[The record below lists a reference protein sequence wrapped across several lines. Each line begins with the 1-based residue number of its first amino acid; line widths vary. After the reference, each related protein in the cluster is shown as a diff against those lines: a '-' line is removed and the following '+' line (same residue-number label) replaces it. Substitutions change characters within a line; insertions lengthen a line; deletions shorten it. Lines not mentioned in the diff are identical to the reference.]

1 MDDEPPAKRARV
13 RQACQACRDA
23 KLRCD
28 LGDPGEPKDPPCQ
41 RCSRSGRECRFVGS
55 HLHHKPRKM
64 TYRVRDEGSL
74 GLRRDE
80 GSLGLRYSLPAEP
93 AQYTRRPSLPS
104 PDPGSSEASRPAR
117 SPYRS
122 GINLEATIE
131 TPADALR
138 VLVAAADEETSQ
150 YTAVPTHRDGKIW
163 NQWEPV
169 RDGLLTTEEAR
180 TLLAFYAVHLG
191 PLHPVVPTVLLQT
204 KQFTELLD
212 EPILLAAICLA
223 ASRFCDL
230 GPSYVSTEPL
240 RSRVIQGRL
249 VEWLMSRLG
258 YLTMGDPTFRTIGT
272 VEALL
277 VLSEWPPRALLL
289 KDPSRARASTLSS
302 ACKLFDDLAWTLTG
316 LALRIAQELSLHDE
330 KGYSK
335 ENEETLAITRRKM
348 NAWIHCLAAD
358 RHVSVRL
365 GRVSMVQAKMSTN
378 WWETWGD
385 LVFVHTGSDILRD
398 FSDDSWRSTQ
408 AVTELTHNLGLV
420 QELMYASPSL
430 TNDLIRTR
438 QFEPLLHR
446 LKPEL
451 DSIRQW
457 LIPSCGREAI
467 ENENEAVKLRNILM
481 RLEIDYIRLYANSI
495 SMRAAHHRL
504 APRLRGS
511 SGTHPRVFESSVLR
525 WAEAPF
531 LLEAVESGISL
542 MRAGIDLHRRRVLCF
557 CPGRTFLRMMF
568 ASVFLMKAMSFG
580 AVVQDE
586 ADMVNLQYDLIDA
599 LREAAVDEDHIAL
612 QLASLLSRLFPS
624 RPKARSEG
632 VEPVEQEDPLSMLN
646 FDFGNVDMNLFGD
659 IGVDAGNTIGYNPN
673 GLVSFIEAMLDG
685 SQVDGAHVGGSH
697 VDGEMSSG
705 YRD

>member
-1 MDDEPPAKRARV
+1 MPSMFDSMEDEPSAKRARV

-28 LGDPGEPKDPPCQ
+28 LGDPGKPKDPPCQ
-41 RCSRSGRECRFVGS
+41 RCARSGRECRFVGS

-64 TYRVRDEGSL
+64 TYRKQDAGPSREPLSAQLAPV
-74 GLRRDE
+74 
-80 GSLGLRYSLPAEP
+80 PARQIYH
-93 AQYTRRPSLPS
+93 ARRPSFPS
-104 PDPGSSEASRPAR
+104 MPVSTSPEVDDHRAGSSEASRPTR

-138 VLVAAADEETSQ
+138 VLVAAADEEAAQ
-150 YTAVPTHRDGKIW
+150 CTAVPTHRDGKIW

-180 TLLAFYAVHLG
+180 TLLAFYATHLG
-191 PLHPVVPTVLLQT
+191 PLHPVVPTSLFQT
-204 KQFTELLD
+204 NQFAELLD
-212 EPILLAAICLA
+212 EPILLTSICLA

-249 VEWLMSRLG
+249 VDWLLSRLG

-289 KDPSRARASTLSS
+289 KDPSRARASTASS

-330 KGYSK
+330 KAYSK
-335 ENEETLAITRRKM
+335 ESEDALAITRRKM
-348 NAWIHCLAAD
+348 NAWIYCLAAD

-365 GRVSMVQAKMSTN
+365 GRVSLVQAKMSTN
-378 WWETWGD
+378 WWEAWGE

-398 FSDDSWRSTQ
+398 FSDNSWRTTQ

-420 QELMYASPSL
+420 QELMYATPSL
-430 TNDLIRTR
+430 TDDLIRTR

-457 LIPSCGREAI
+457 LIPSRGHEPDESEGEGEA
-467 ENENEAVKLRNILM
+467 AQLHNILM

-495 SMRAAHHRL
+495 SLRAAHHRL
-504 APRLRGS
+504 APRLRGAAA
-511 SGTHPRVFESSVLR
+511 THRRVFESSILR

-531 LLEAVESGISL
+531 LLEAVESAINL
-542 MRAGIDLHRRRVLCF
+542 MRAGIDLHRRGVLRF
-557 CPGRTFLRMMF
+557 CPGRTFLRM
-568 ASVFLMKAMSFG
+568 AMSFG
-580 AVVQDE
+580 AVVQNE

-624 RPKARSEG
+624 RPAGRSEDG

-646 FDFGNVDMNLFGD
+646 FDFGNVDMSLFGD

-685 SQVDGAHVGGSH
+685 SQVDAG
-697 VDGEMSSG
+697 MPSST
-705 YRD
+705 